1 MPNCTAYAW
10 GRAYELLGSRC
21 GLPLYRK
28 LSTLLIQNVQ
38 KGAAGMLD
46 TLRQESWKVNEERK
60 NQIKRKGEEAGTKL
74 LFPMMLMLGMVMI
87 LVIVPACFAFQ
98 V

>member
-1 MPNCTAYAW
+1 
-10 GRAYELLGSRC
+10 
-21 GLPLYRK
+21 
-28 LSTLLIQNVQ
+28 
-38 KGAAGMLD
+38 MLD